1 MQMPNEIIV
10 ERLKEALQLPD
21 TELVAEVEN
30 LLAELEEET
39 AEADRYWAQ
48 REAELL
54 AAEAAV
60 EDPFCY
66 SEEGIPW

>member
-1 MQMPNEIIV
+1 MQMPNQVIV

-21 TELVAEVEN
+21 GELVAQVEN
-30 LLAELEEET
+30 LIAELEEEA

-54 AAEAAV
+54 AAEAAA
-60 EDPFCY
+60 EDPLCY
-66 SEEGIPW
+66 SEQGIPW

>member
-21 TELVAEVEN
+21 VELAAEVEN
-30 LLAELEEET
+30 LIAELEEET
-39 AEADRYWAQ
+39 AETDRYWAQ

-54 AAEAAV
+54 AAEAVA